1 MRKVLIVF
9 GTRPEAIKMCPLVKE
24 LKARKQMTTKVCV
37 TGQHRDML
45 DIALNVFGVLPDY
58 DLDVMQEKQTLF
70 DVTQS
75 ILIKMKAV
83 LEAEMPDLVLVHGD
97 TATSFAVSLS
107 CYYLKI
113 SVGHVEAGLR
123 TNNIY
128 EPYPEEFNRRA
139 VSLIS
144 RFHFAPTE
152 HTKANLI
159 REGYPADSIFVTGNT
174 VIDALK
180 ETVRDD
186 YSHPELQW
194 AEGSRMVLMTA
205 HRRENIGKP
214 MEHMFRAIKRVVQ
227 ETLDVKLIYAVHPNP
242 EVRMTAYGILG
253 ACERIH
259 LIEPLDVVAF
269 HNFMRHSYLILSDS
283 GGIQEEAS
291 AFGRPVLVM
300 RNTTERP
307 EGVEAGNLK
316 LIGTDEESVYASF
329 SGLLNDD
336 NQYRKMCEQKNLYGD
351 GFTSQRIADI
361 IENW

>member
-1 MRKVLIVF
+1 M
-9 GTRPEAIKMCPLVKE
+9 
-24 LKARKQMTTKVCV
+24 
-37 TGQHRDML
+37 
-45 DIALNVFGVLPDY
+45 
-58 DLDVMQEKQTLF
+58 
-70 DVTQS
+70 
-75 ILIKMKAV
+75 
-83 LEAEMPDLVLVHGD
+83 
-97 TATSFAVSLS
+97 
-107 CYYLKI
+107 
-113 SVGHVEAGLR
+113 
-123 TNNIY
+123 
-128 EPYPEEFNRRA
+128 
-139 VSLIS
+139 IS

>member
-128 EPYPEEFNRRA
+128 EPYPEEFNRG
-139 VSLIS
+139 
-144 RFHFAPTE
+144 RFH
-152 HTKANLI
+152 
-159 REGYPADSIFVTGNT
+159 
-174 VIDALK
+174 
-180 ETVRDD
+180 
-186 YSHPELQW
+186 
-194 AEGSRMVLMTA
+194 
-205 HRRENIGKP
+205 
-214 MEHMFRAIKRVVQ
+214 
-227 ETLDVKLIYAVHPNP
+227 
-242 EVRMTAYGILG
+242 
-253 ACERIH
+253 
-259 LIEPLDVVAF
+259 
-269 HNFMRHSYLILSDS
+269 
-283 GGIQEEAS
+283 
-291 AFGRPVLVM
+291 
-300 RNTTERP
+300 
-307 EGVEAGNLK
+307 
-316 LIGTDEESVYASF
+316 
-329 SGLLNDD
+329 
-336 NQYRKMCEQKNLYGD
+336 
-351 GFTSQRIADI
+351 
-361 IENW
+361 